1 MDSAESYEEEIDQRR
16 LALETNQENNI
27 KRLVLMARYLI
38 RAVGDHVKILLLGCC
53 PGLTNGLVR
62 VLNAQLRQ
70 SAEIVHVFASFCL
83 TIRNADNYRQQPT
96 TTDNTRQQAYNY
108 RQHAYSYRQQLHV
121 RQ

>member
-1 MDSAESYEEEIDQRR
+1 MSSLFSGGGESVDSAESYEEEIDQRR

-70 SAEIVHVFASFCL
+70 SGEIVHVFASFSL
-83 TIRNADNYRQQPT
+83 TIRNSDNNRQHPT
-96 TTDNTRQQAYNY
+96 TTDNKLTVTHN
-108 RQHAYSYRQQLHV
+108 SYTYM
-121 RQ
+121 